1 VDPVETLALDVFVDG
16 TMFEVPPGG
25 LGATKVGVAVVAV
38 VAVVIAGGDDALAK
52 IWKMCCLRLTTSSTL
67 PAIPRAA
74 ATSLRCL
81 CPIGGST
88 VVVVSLEAAS
98 CRE

>member
-1 VDPVETLALDVFVDG
+1 METLALPLFVDG
-16 TMFEVPPGG
+16 TTSKVLPGG
-25 LGATKVGVAVVAV
+25 LGVTKVGGAVVAV
-38 VAVVIAGGDDALAK
+38 RGGVIGGGDDALAR
-52 IWKMCCLRLTTSSTL
+52 IWNMCCLRLTTSSTL

-81 CPIGGST
+81 CPIDGST
-88 VVVVSLEAAS
+88 VVVVSVVGAS